1 MMLQEVPEAGKKLSA
16 NLNVAQN
23 IKDVGNLGTKL
34 LDDLGS
40 FQDKLFA
47 TVRKDLGLL
56 GVGVETLGKG
66 LTKATD
72 SVVKLGG
79 GLNDAITYFTNINK
93 ALGRT
98 TFLTE
103 QAAIN
108 VRQLALVGVDDA
120 TIASFNKFF
129 DSVGL
134 GVEDATQQQ
143 KNLVDEARKYGLN
156 VGAFMTKVNKE
167 TEKLTQYG
175 FPKGINDLSKMVAQA
190 QRLGV
195 ELGSV
200 SKLADSIMGSPEKA
214 FEIAADLQT
223 LGGAFGQLGDGAS
236 LLYDAQND
244 LPGLQD
250 KIVKAAASIATFNK
264 ESGQFEISAGERLRL
279 KEVAGKLGLDVKEL
293 STLATKAAAESKIF
307 KELDLRPDFKNLSV
321 EDKQLIANYSQ
332 FKGGKLTIDGDN
344 IENLEN
350 GEITK
355 VLKGL
360 KEGVGQFTD
369 TKKGVPGKE
378 LSANEELEKTYKNSL
393 SINQALN
400 QAQLEFNSTLTTA
413 ILPMEEFVRLTKDS
427 AGTVN
432 TLTARFKAFSD
443 ELLTP
448 AKLAIGTTSGIL
460 NKPIIKPTSPGTSVQ
475 PNESNNALMSAKMI
489 IEGKSQ
495 MDINIKSTL
504 PEDFQKQIQG
514 QLQTM
519 LPSIIDAR
527 VKEILDKQGYSK

>member
-264 ESGQFEISAGERLRL
+264 ESGQFEISANERLRL
-279 KEVAGKLGLDVKEL
+279 RGLKNLGIDADKIEEAALKLAKNEKILSGFKGVAFDGMSDEDKQTLVNISEVGKGGEIKIGGKGLEELNQAPQTLTKLLEQVQNKGNQLSTDKSNIEVVQSQMSANEQLTTATNQLNTMFASTIITTDNFSKGLDNMANNMTKVGGSMDAFVTKNSVLMTGAYNTALKGSDAIDLAVKTATGGAISEKGLEKPIDIKQEITVKVEGLDV
-293 STLATKAAAESKIF
+293 
-307 KELDLRPDFKNLSV
+307 DY
-321 EDKQLIANYSQ
+321 AN
-332 FKGGKLTIDGDN
+332 I
-344 IENLEN
+344 I
-350 GEITK
+350 
-355 VLKGL
+355 
-360 KEGVGQFTD
+360 
-369 TKKGVPGKE
+369 
-378 LSANEELEKTYKNSL
+378 
-393 SINQALN
+393 
-400 QAQLEFNSTLTTA
+400 
-413 ILPMEEFVRLTKDS
+413 
-427 AGTVN
+427 
-432 TLTARFKAFSD
+432 
-443 ELLTP
+443 
-448 AKLAIGTTSGIL
+448 
-460 NKPIIKPTSPGTSVQ
+460 KPIIKDYL
-475 PNESNNALMSAKMI
+475 ESRLKKVAL
-489 IEGKSQ
+489 KS
-495 MDINIKSTL
+495 
-504 PEDFQKQIQG
+504 
-514 QLQTM
+514 
-519 LPSIIDAR
+519 
-527 VKEILDKQGYSK
+527 GYSE

>member
-1 MMLQEVPEAGKKLSA
+1 MMLQQVPESGKKLSA
-16 NLNVAQN
+16 NLDVAQN

-40 FQDKLFA
+40 FQDALFA

-56 GVGVETLGKG
+56 GVGVETLGEG

-307 KELDLRPDFKNLSV
+307 KELDFRPDFKNLSV

-344 IENLEN
+344 IENLEK

-355 VLKGL
+355 VLEGL
-360 KEGVGQFTD
+360 KKGVGQFTD

-393 SINQALN
+393 SINQAIN

-413 ILPMEEFVRLTKDS
+413 ILPMKEFVRLTNDS

-432 TLTARFKAFSD
+432 ALTAKFKAFSD
-443 ELLTP
+443 ELLTT

-475 PNESNNALMSAKMI
+475 PNESNKALMSAKMI